1 MKSSQTLVVKTNL
14 YLKDDIILHPNEGY
28 DLGLMLPSTP
38 VKIFSNS
45 TIEVFNKAENGFMNG
60 NVLLENKCTPLTI
73 EIAKSFWK
81 KIGSP
86 DKVKLF
92 YKDNK
97 ILVASM

>member
-1 MKSSQTLVVKTNL
+1 MKSSQELTVKTSL

-28 DLGLMLPSTP
+28 DLGLMLPSTS
-38 VKIFSNS
+38 VKIFGNS
-45 TIEVFNKAENGFMNG
+45 TIEVFNRAEDGFING

-73 EIAKSFWK
+73 EVAKSFWK

-92 YKDNK
+92 YEDNK
-97 ILVASM
+97 VLIANI